1 MKTVT
6 KTFTAVG
13 NSLESG
19 IIINAVL
26 AVVLG
31 ASMKHMWA
39 LINALQILT
48 NIPNM
53 GLVVPTNL
61 QVCLTLIIQISS
73 LNIIPP
79 SVVDSVVN
87 FIQGTAAEVGN
98 QAGSTLPGFDKGHFV
113 KNIGFIIVTFI
124 GMVFVGTLVGLL
136 YLLSEKA

>member
-13 NSLESG
+13 NSLQSG

-31 ASMKHMWA
+31 ASMKRMWA

-48 NIPNM
+48 NIPNL

-87 FIQGTAAEVGN
+87 FIQGTAASVGN
-98 QAGSTLPGFDKGHFV
+98 EASSSLPGYDKG
-113 KNIGFIIVTFI
+113 
-124 GMVFVGTLVGLL
+124 
-136 YLLSEKA
+136 

>member
-31 ASMKHMWA
+31 ASMKRMWA
-39 LINALQILT
+39 LINTLQILT
-48 NIPNM
+48 NIPNL
-53 GLVVPTNL
+53 GLLVPTNL

-73 LNIIPP
+73 LNIIPQ
-79 SVVDSVVN
+79 SVVDSVVS
-87 FIQGTAAEVGN
+87 FIQGTAA
-98 QAGSTLPGFDKGHFV
+98 
-113 KNIGFIIVTFI
+113 
-124 GMVFVGTLVGLL
+124 
-136 YLLSEKA
+136 